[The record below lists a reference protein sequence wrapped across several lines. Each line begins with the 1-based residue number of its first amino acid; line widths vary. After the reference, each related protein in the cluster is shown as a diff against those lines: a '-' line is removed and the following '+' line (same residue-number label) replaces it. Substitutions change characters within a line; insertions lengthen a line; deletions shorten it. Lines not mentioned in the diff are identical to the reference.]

1 MYTSTYSY
9 TYMYIYIC
17 ITIKSTQNLML
28 SAHVAIVTYMHIAIC
43 ITSKLLSM
51 HVKHMHV
58 HARIKATIKA
68 CT

>member
-1 MYTSTYSY
+1 
-9 TYMYIYIC
+9 
-17 ITIKSTQNLML
+17 ML
-28 SAHVAIVTYMHIAIC
+28 NAHVAIATYMHIAIC

-58 HARIKATIKA
+58 HAQIKATIKA

>member
-1 MYTSTYSY
+1 MYTLTYIDIC
-9 TYMYIYIC
+9 IYIC

-58 HARIKATIKA
+58 HARVIATIKA